1 MIWRMIQYFMSPLT
15 SLLRQRIAG
24 RQNTRQIYRGNDLV
38 ILVRG
43 LGSTTLPPQETRI
56 IDKTKV
62 SSFVSASLLYRT
74 GERQFMAEDLLVIVA
89 AFFSRASLKYI
100 TAHVLRILFSSIGS
114 KPRFEVIRPK

>member
-1 MIWRMIQYFMSPLT
+1 MIQYFMSPLT

-43 LGSTTLPPQETRI
+43 LGSTTPPQETRI

-74 GERQFMAEDLLVIVA
+74 GERQFMAEDLLVIVG
-89 AFFSRASLKYI
+89 AFFLPSLAKIYHGSRASHSFLQHWFQ
-100 TAHVLRILFSSIGS
+100 T
-114 KPRFEVIRPK
+114 